1 MFPSIV
7 IKHESLMEQ
16 GKEDLFDLPS
26 IFKHVTNIMATHGG
40 CAHMTDE
47 GHKMVLCQETQ
58 HSK

>member
-1 MFPSIV
+1 M
-7 IKHESLMEQ
+7 KQ

-58 HSK
+58 DSK